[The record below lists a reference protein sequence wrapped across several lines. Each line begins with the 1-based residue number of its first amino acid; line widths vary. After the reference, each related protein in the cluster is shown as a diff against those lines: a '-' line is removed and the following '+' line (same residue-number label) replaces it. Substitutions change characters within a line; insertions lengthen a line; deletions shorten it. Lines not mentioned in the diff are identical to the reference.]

1 MERIVLFFHSNSC
14 KNNYFL
20 TVRPFIHLPDSPNP
34 EQLKSLRIKFLFTV
48 FLSAISV
55 LAYGKLA
62 YFFERK
68 EFVELI
74 ITFSVLFISYY
85 FLLKS
90 ELDVKKLVGLS
101 IFFRL
106 IFLFSEPVLSDDYY
120 RFIWDGTLNLNGI
133 NPFLHLPNF
142 YVVAGNEINGLT
154 PQLFELL
161 NSPEYFTIYPPV
173 CQLVYS
179 LGALAPEGNYLAS
192 AVIMRICVL
201 LAEIGTIIYLQKILK
216 HFGLDSRKV
225 LLYALNPLIIV
236 ELVGNLHFEAFMICF
251 LLMAVFYLLEGKNR
265 ISALFFCLSVISKLL
280 PLMLLPLLLRKLGW
294 RKSLEYYVLVGL
306 GILVSFLPFL
316 SLEMLAHLSES
327 VNLYF
332 QRFEF
337 NASFYYFI
345 RWIGLKI
352 SGHNLIVYI
361 GVSLP
366 VLVLLAIAKMSFSE
380 NKSWKDIIQKMM
392 WAFAIYLFCATIV
405 HPWYISTLVA
415 LCIFTN
421 FRFPIVWSFL
431 VLFSYATYQTTNY
444 IEDLSLVGLEYSFL
458 FAFMIWKFPLRNGEK
473 LELSSIWK

>member
-1 MERIVLFFHSNSC
+1 LKPLKIHPAIAI
-14 KNNYFL
+14 FL
-20 TVRPFIHLPDSPNP
+20 I
-34 EQLKSLRIKFLFTV
+34 
-48 FLSAISV
+48 AISA

-62 YFFERK
+62 YFLDRK
-68 EFVELI
+68 NFVELI
-74 ITFSVLFISYY
+74 LTFSALFLSYY

-90 ELDVKKLVGLS
+90 TIPLKKLVGLS
-101 IFFRL
+101 VLFRL

-120 RFIWDGTLNLNGI
+120 RFIWDGTLNLHGI
-133 NPFLHLPNF
+133 NPFLHLPKF
-142 YVVAGNEINGLT
+142 YIESGNEISGLT
-154 PQLFELL
+154 PELFKLL
-161 NSPEYFTIYPPV
+161 NSPEYFTIYPPL

-201 LAEIGTIIYLQKILK
+201 LAEISSIIYLQKVLK
-216 HFGLDSRKV
+216 HFGSDSKNV
-225 LLYALNPLIIV
+225 LLYAMNPLIIV

-251 LLMAVFYLLEGKNR
+251 LLMAIFYLLKEKNR
-265 ISALFFCLSVISKLL
+265 TSALFFCLSVISKLL

-294 RKSLEYYVLVGL
+294 RKSLQYYVLVGL

-337 NASFYYFI
+337 NASFYYAI
-345 RWIGLKI
+345 RWVGQEI
-352 SGHNLIVYI
+352 SGHNLIEYI
-361 GVSLP
+361 GKILP
-366 VLVLLAIAKMSFSE
+366 LLVLLAIAILTFRGKTDWR
-380 NKSWKDIIQKMM
+380 NIIQKMM

-415 LCIFTN
+415 LCLFTN

-431 VLFSYATYQTTNY
+431 ALFSYATYQTTAY
-444 IEDLSLVGLEYSFL
+444 IEDLSLVGLEYAILFGFL
-458 FAFMIWKFPLRNGEK
+458 VWETPMKEGEK
-473 LELSSIWK
+473 LEISKIWK